1 MINKV
6 KKKFQTKKEEKTMKD
21 KVVRLIGSSVLA
33 AVTVAGC
40 GWSNSMH
47 SMPGDSMHD
56 SMTSMK
62 DAKWSAADLRSNLN
76 ALLGEHVLIAAIATS
91 HALGGREA
99 AFNGAVGG
107 LDANSVDISKTIG
120 AVYGAD
126 AEKAFLSLWRKH
138 IGFFVDYTNGVATK
152 DKAKQDRAVGDLV
165 NYAGDFGAFL
175 SSANP
180 NLSKNVVAD
189 LVKGHILTLKEVVD
203 AQAQS
208 DWPKAYAAIR
218 SAYHHMQMVAD
229 PLAATVAKQFPN
241 RYAGTSDAPV
251 ATLRTTLNVAL
262 REHAIIAAMATGSA
276 LGGREAEF
284 KAAASA
290 LDGNSVDIAKAIGS
304 VYGADAEKAFLPLW
318 RKHIGFV
325 VDYTTGLA
333 TKDKAKQ
340 DKAVN
345 DLINYSEDFGAFLSS
360 ANPNLPKGA
369 VAELV
374 KGHIITLKDVV
385 DAQAAREWPKVYAN
399 LRTAASHM
407 AMIAD
412 PLGMAIA
419 KQFPDRYAQ
428 R

>member
-1 MINKV
+1 MKNKV
-6 KKKFQTKKEEKTMKD
+6 T
-21 KVVRLIGSSVLA
+21 RLIGSSMLA
-33 AVTVAGC
+33 VVTAAGC

-47 SMPGDSMHD
+47 SMQGHSMQDSMVPSKD
-56 SMTSMK
+56 S
-62 DAKWSAADLRSNLN
+62 KWSAADLRSSLN
-76 ALLGEHVLIAAIATS
+76 ALLGEHVLIAAVATS

-99 AFNGAVGG
+99 AFKGAVGG
-107 LDANSVDISKTIG
+107 LDANSIDIAKAIG
-120 AVYGAD
+120 AVYGAN
-126 AEKAFLSLWRKH
+126 AEKAFLPLWRKH
-138 IGFFVDYTNGVATK
+138 IGFFVDYTTGVATK
-152 DKAKQDRAVGDLV
+152 DKGKQDKAVADLV
-165 NYAGDFGAFL
+165 SYSEDFGAFWG
-175 SSANP
+175 SANP
-180 NLSKNVVAD
+180 NLPKNVVAD
-189 LVKGHILTLKEVVD
+189 LVKGHILTLKDVVD
-203 AQAQS
+203 AQAAG
-208 DWPKAYAAIR
+208 DWPKAYSAVR
-218 SAYHHMQMVAD
+218 SAYHHMQMIGD
-229 PLAATVAKQFPN
+229 PLAGAIAKQFPN
-241 RYAGTSDAPV
+241 RFPGSPDAPA
-251 ATLRTTLNVAL
+251 ATLRTNLNMAL
-262 REHAIIAAMATGSA
+262 REHAIVAAMATGSA

-290 LDGNSVDIAKAIGS
+290 LDGNSIGIAKAIGS

-333 TKDKAKQ
+333 AKDKAKQ

-345 DLINYSEDFGAFLSS
+345 DLIKYSEDFGAFLSS
-360 ANPNLPKGA
+360 ANPNLPKSV

-385 DAQAAREWPKVYAN
+385 DAQDARDWPKVYAN

-412 PLGMAIA
+412 PLGMAIV

>member
-1 MINKV
+1 MR
-6 KKKFQTKKEEKTMKD
+6 KKI
-21 KVVRLIGSSVLA
+21 VRLINSSVLA
-33 AVTVAGC
+33 AVVGAGC
-40 GWSNSMH
+40 GQMDSSSSISSMAA
-47 SMPGDSMHD
+47 DSMHD
-56 SMTSMK
+56 SMMSSK
-62 DAKWSAADLRSNLN
+62 DAKWTAADLRSNFN
-76 ALLGEHVLIAAIATS
+76 ALLGEHVLIAAVATS

-99 AFNGAVGG
+99 AFKGAVGG
-107 LDANSVDISKTIG
+107 LDANSVDISKAIG

-126 AEKAFLSLWRKH
+126 AEKAFLPLWRKH
-138 IGFFVDYTNGVATK
+138 IGFFVDYTTGMATK
-152 DKAKQDRAVGDLV
+152 DKAKQDKAVADLV
-165 NYAGDFGAFL
+165 GYSQDFGAFL

-189 LVKGHILTLKEVVD
+189 LVKGHILTLKDVVD
-203 AQAQS
+203 AQAAG

-218 SAYHHMQMVAD
+218 SAYHHMQMVGD
-229 PLAATVAKQFPN
+229 PLATAIAKQFPSRFPGSGN
-241 RYAGTSDAPV
+241 SPAS
-251 ATLRTTLNVAL
+251 TLRTTLNMAL

-284 KAAASA
+284 KAAADA
-290 LDGNSVDIAKAIGS
+290 LDGNSIDIAKAIGT

-340 DKAVN
+340 DKAVA
-345 DLINYSEDFGAFLSS
+345 DLVRYADDFGAFLSS
-360 ANPNLPKGA
+360 ANPNLPKST

-374 KGHIITLKDVV
+374 KGHILTLKDVV
-385 DAQAAREWPKVYAN
+385 DAQAAREWPKVYMN
-399 LRTAASHM
+399 LRMAASHM

-412 PLGMAIA
+412 PLGMAIV
-419 KQFPDRYAQ
+419 KQFPDRFAQ

>member
-1 MINKV
+1 
-6 KKKFQTKKEEKTMKD
+6 MKN

-33 AVTVAGC
+33 TVTVASW

-47 SMPGDSMHD
+47 SMPDHSMRDSTM
-56 SMTSMK
+56 SSK
-62 DAKWSAADLRSNLN
+62 DTQWSAADLRSNLN
-76 ALLGEHVLIAAIATS
+76 ALLGEHVLIAAVATS

-107 LDANSVDISKTIG
+107 LDANSVDISKAIG

-126 AEKAFLSLWRKH
+126 AEKAFLPLWRKH
-138 IGFFVDYTNGVATK
+138 IGFFVDYTTGTATK
-152 DKAKQDRAVGDLV
+152 DKAKQDKAVADLV
-165 NYAGDFGAFL
+165 GYSQDFGAFL

-180 NLSKNVVAD
+180 NLPKNVVAD
-189 LVKGHILTLKEVVD
+189 LVKGHILTLKDVVD
-203 AQAQS
+203 AQAAG
-208 DWPKAYAAIR
+208 DWPKAYAATR
-218 SAYHHMQMVAD
+218 SAYHHMQMIGD
-229 PLAATVAKQFPN
+229 PLASAIVRQFPD
-241 RYAGTSDAPV
+241 RFAGSTNSSAS
-251 ATLRTTLNVAL
+251 TLRTTLNMAL

-284 KAAASA
+284 KSAANA
-290 LDGNSVDIAKAIGS
+290 LDANSIDIAKAIGS

-325 VDYTTGLA
+325 VDYTIGLA
-333 TKDKAKQ
+333 AKDKAKQ
-340 DKAVN
+340 DKAVD
-345 DLINYSEDFGAFLSS
+345 DLIKYSEDFGAFLSS
-360 ANPNLPKGA
+360 ANPNLPKST

-385 DAQAAREWPKVYAN
+385 DAQAVREWPKVYAN
-399 LRTAASHM
+399 LRMAASHM

-419 KQFPDRYAQ
+419 KQFPDRFVQ

>member
-1 MINKV
+1 M
-6 KKKFQTKKEEKTMKD
+6 FSPLREEEKMKN
-21 KVVRLIGSSVLA
+21 KTVRSIGGSVLA
-33 AVTVAGC
+33 AVTIASC
-40 GWSNSMH
+40 GWSNFTH
-47 SMPGDSMHD
+47 SMPGHSMHD
-56 SMTSMK
+56 SKTMSM
-62 DAKWSAADLRSNLN
+62 DSKWTAADLRANLN
-76 ALLGEHVLIAAIATS
+76 ALLGEHVLIAAVATS
-91 HALGGREA
+91 HALGGCEA

-107 LDANSVDISKTIG
+107 LDANSVDISKAIG

-126 AEKAFLSLWRKH
+126 AEKAFLPLWRKH
-138 IGFFVDYTNGVATK
+138 IGFFVDYTTGVATK
-152 DKAKQDRAVGDLV
+152 DKAKQEKAVADLV
-165 NYAGDFGAFL
+165 GYSQDFGAFL

-180 NLSKNVVAD
+180 NLPKNVVAD
-189 LVKGHILTLKEVVD
+189 LVKGHILTLKDVVD
-203 AQAQS
+203 AQAVG
-208 DWPKAYAAIR
+208 DWPKAYGAIR
-218 SAYHHMQMVAD
+218 SAYHHMQMIGD
-229 PLAATVAKQFPN
+229 PLAAAIAKQFPS
-241 RYAGTSDAPV
+241 RFPGAADSPAS
-251 ATLRTTLNVAL
+251 TLRTTLNMSL
-262 REHAIIAAMATGSA
+262 REHAIVAAMATGSE

-284 KAAASA
+284 KAAANA
-290 LDGNSVDIAKAIGS
+290 LDGNSIDIAKAIGS

-345 DLINYSEDFGAFLSS
+345 DLIKYSDDFGAFLSS
-360 ANPNLPKGA
+360 ANPNLPKST

-399 LRTAASHM
+399 LRTAAGHM

-419 KQFPDRYAQ
+419 KQFPNRFAQ